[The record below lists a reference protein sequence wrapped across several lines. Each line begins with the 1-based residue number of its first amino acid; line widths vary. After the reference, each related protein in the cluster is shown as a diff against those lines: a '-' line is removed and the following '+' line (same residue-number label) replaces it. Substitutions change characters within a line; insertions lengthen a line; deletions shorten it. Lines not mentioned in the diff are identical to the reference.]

1 MIHHA
6 SQRRV
11 LTPAVRR
18 LATLSLC
25 AVALLA
31 GCASGTRLEPPAP
44 VEDRNNAALNSGAN
58 GAGANAGGTSQ
69 SQVAGVDLTNGGR
82 NVVDDGGAG
91 RTVYFDYDS
100 YVVKDE
106 YRPVIEANA
115 KRLAGDRG
123 RKLLVEGHTD
133 ARGGSEYN
141 LALGQRRAD
150 AVVRALALLGVQD
163 GQLEAVSFGKERPA
177 VQGDDEAAYA
187 KNRRVELKDR

>member
-1 MIHHA
+1 MIKNQSLRPVQPA
-6 SQRRV
+6 
-11 LTPAVRR
+11 AVRA
-18 LATLSLC
+18 LAGLSLC
-25 AVALLA
+25 AAALLA

-44 VEDRNNAALNSGAN
+44 VEDRNNPALNSGAN
-58 GAGANAGGTSQ
+58 AAGTDAGRTSQ

-82 NVVDDGGAG
+82 NALNDGGAG

-100 YVVKDE
+100 YAVKDE
-106 YRPVIEANA
+106 YRPVIESNA
-115 KRLAGDRG
+115 KRLAGDRN
-123 RKLLVEGHTD
+123 RKVLVEGHTD

-150 AVVRALALLGVQD
+150 AVVRALTLLGVQD

-177 VQGDDEAAYA
+177 AQGDDEASFA

>member
-1 MIHHA
+1 MLMNHPSPRSFLRA
-6 SQRRV
+6 SSRM
-11 LTPAVRR
+11 
-18 LATLSLC
+18 LAGVSLC
-25 AVALLA
+25 AAALLV

-44 VEDRNNAALNSGAN
+44 VEDRNNPALN
-58 GAGANAGGTSQ
+58 GAGAGADAGRTSQ

-82 NVVDDGGAG
+82 NAVNDGGAG

-106 YRPVIEANA
+106 YQPVIVANA
-115 KRLAGDRG
+115 KRLSAERN
-123 RKLLVEGHTD
+123 RKMLVEGHTD

-150 AVVRALALLGVQD
+150 AVVRALTLLGVQD
-163 GQLEAVSFGKERPA
+163 AQLEAVSFGKERPA
-177 VQGDDEAAYA
+177 AQGDDEASYA

>member
-1 MIHHA
+1 MTM
-6 SQRRV
+6 SPSSR
-11 LTPAVRR
+11 LSSPLSLRR
-18 LATLSLC
+18 LAGLSLC
-25 AVALLA
+25 AAALLA

-44 VEDRNNAALNSGAN
+44 VEDRNNPALNGGAN
-58 GAGANAGGTSQ
+58 GAGTDAGRTSQ
-69 SQVAGVDLTNGGR
+69 SQVTGVDLTNGGR
-82 NVVDDGGAG
+82 NAANDAGAG

-115 KRLAGDRG
+115 KRLAAERN
-123 RKLLVEGHTD
+123 RKMLVEGHTD

-150 AVVRALALLGVQD
+150 AVVRSLTLLGVQD
-163 GQLEAVSFGKERPA
+163 NQLEAVSFGKERPA
-177 VQGDDEAAYA
+177 AQGADEDAYA

>member
-1 MIHHA
+1 MNMNLFG
-6 SQRRV
+6 RRSLV
-11 LTPAVRR
+11 SSRAV
-18 LATLSLC
+18 AALSLC
-25 AVALLA
+25 AAAVLA

-44 VEDRNNAALNSGAN
+44 VEDRNNPALNSG
-58 GAGANAGGTSQ
+58 GNAGGDASRTNQ
-69 SQVAGVDLTNGGR
+69 SQVTGVDLTNGGR
-82 NVVDDGGAG
+82 NLANDANAG

-100 YVVKDE
+100 YVVKDD

-115 KRLAGDRG
+115 KRLSSDRN
-123 RKLLVEGHTD
+123 RKMLVEGHTD

-177 VQGDDEAAYA
+177 AQGSDEESFA